1 MFIAIELPSEVRA
14 RLAEHIQSL
23 RKAMPD
29 VRASWT
35 REDSLHLTLKFLGE
49 IPMAKVEALS
59 LAAGTAARARNRF
72 DLVVGDCGAF
82 PTQGQPRVLWI
93 GVEDQSGK
101 LARLHQAL
109 ENECVQAGFAR
120 ETRPFNPH
128 LTIAR
133 LRQPHGSR
141 KLAQLHKQIGFLSE
155 PFAVSEL
162 LVIRSELSSEGSRYT
177 VSSRYAFEMTPD
189 KLKTATSG
197 RHRDF
202 WN

>member
-1 MFIAIELPSEVRA
+1 MPDSAATWRMFIAIELPLEVRA
-14 RLAEHIQSL
+14 RLEQHVKNLQKLS
-23 RKAMPD
+23 PD
-29 VRASWT
+29 VRASWA
-35 REDSLHLTLKFLGE
+35 RAENLHLTLKFLGE

-59 LAAGTAARARNRF
+59 LAAGAAARASNRF

-120 ETRPFNPH
+120 EMRPFHPH

-155 PFAVSEL
+155 FFAVSEL
-162 LVIRSELSSEGSRYT
+162 VVIRSELSSEGSRYT
-177 VSSRYAFEMTPD
+177 VSSRHAFGMTPD
-189 KLKTATSG
+189 K
-197 RHRDF
+197 
-202 WN
+202 